1 MIIIWI
7 IFRFYNLFTSES
19 LLFIFNFIIS
29 PFMSGL
35 VSNIIVAFNYFP
47 IIWINYLSFDI
58 SRLPFQKLF
67 FYTLTQF
74 NSPGCRS
81 INFCR
86 LASLFTSFNK
96 LRYSLRCI

>member
-1 MIIIWI
+1 MIIHRI
-7 IFRFYNLFTSES
+7 IFRFYNLFISES

-29 PFMSGL
+29 PFMSGF

-74 NSPGCRS
+74 NSPGWS

-86 LASLFTSFNK
+86 LASLFASFDK